1 MEKKQNVLLRKIS
14 TMLHTRRIFM
24 KKLAGTW
31 LFRLLPDKTA
41 LKILYKNVFSETLD
55 LKAPQTFNQKLQWL
69 KLYNR
74 KPEYTRMVDKY
85 EAKKYVADIIGGE
98 YIIPTYGVW
107 NSFDEIDFSKLP
119 DRFVLKCTHGS
130 GDVVICK
137 DKARFDYAAAK
148 KKLTRSLHV
157 NYYKI
162 GREWPYKNV
171 KPRIIAEEYMVDS
184 STRELRDYK
193 FFCFGGQVKC
203 YKIDFD
209 RTTEHH
215 ANYFDKSGNL
225 IRAGET
231 GCPPIFDKELQLPQ
245 SMPKMQC
252 LAEKLSRCA
261 SFLRVDFYDVDGNI
275 YFGELTFFP
284 ASGFGSFEPKE
295 FDAKLG
301 EWLVL
306 PRAGANN
313 G

>member
-24 KKLAGTW
+24 KKFAGTR

-41 LKILYKNVFSETLD
+41 LKILYKNTYPEKLD
-55 LKAPQTFNQKLQWL
+55 LDNPQTFGQKLQWL

-85 EAKKYVADIIGGE
+85 EAKKYVADIIGEE

-107 NSFDEIDFSKLP
+107 DSFDEIDFSKLP

-171 KPRIIAEEYMVDS
+171 KPRIIAEKYMVDGQAS
-184 STRELRDYK
+184 ESLTDYK
-193 FFCFGGQVKC
+193 FFCFDGKVDCVMLCLDRQLHDVKF
-203 YKIDFD
+203 YF
-209 RTTEHH
+209 
-215 ANYFDKSGNL
+215 FDKQWNL
-225 IRAGET
+225 KRINVCGKNAPEGFTVPKPRKMDEMFELAGR
-231 GCPPIFDKELQLPQ
+231 
-245 SMPKMQC
+245 
-252 LAEKLSRCA
+252 LSRGFP
-261 SFLRVDFYDVDGNI
+261 FLRVDLYECDGQI
-275 YFGELTFFP
+275 YFGELTFYP
-284 ASGFGSFEPKE
+284 AGGFDDDLLPETE
-295 FDAKLG
+295 AYLG
-301 EWLVL
+301 RLIQL
-306 PRAGANN
+306 DGITD
-313 G
+313 